1 MIEIERLSN
10 KEEQEEIEKETHKL
24 QEKVGTLELR
34 FTLNGKDDK
43 KDAILTIHPGA
54 GGTESCDWAQMLF
67 RMYTRWMENKGFK
80 FKVLN
85 YEVGDVA
92 GLKDTIIEVRGEYVY
107 GYLKTESGIHRL
119 VRISPFDANKKR
131 HTSFASVFVYPAPD
145 EQTPIDINESDLKLQ
160 TFRSSGPG
168 GQNVNK
174 LSTAVRITHIPT
186 GTVATCQSER
196 SQYQNR
202 ENAMRILMAKL
213 YLQREQE
220 QEKEKAKLEEKKTE
234 IGWAREIR
242 SYVFEPYTL
251 VKDHRTRQE
260 TSNVQKVMDGDIDP
274 FIRAYLLSPI
284 K

>member
-1 MIEIERLSN
+1 
-10 KEEQEEIEKETHKL
+10 
-24 QEKVGTLELR
+24 
-34 FTLNGKDDK
+34 
-43 KDAILTIHPGA
+43 
-54 GGTESCDWAQMLF
+54 MLF

-119 VRISPFDANKKR
+119 IRISPFDANKKR

-145 EQTPIDINESDLKLQ
+145 EQTPIDINENDLKLQ

-186 GTVATCQSER
+186 RTVATCQSER

-220 QEKEKAKLEEKKTE
+220 QEKEKAKLEERKTE

-251 VKDHRTRQE
+251 VKDHRTGEE